1 MELNTTKIKLLL
13 AEQEM
18 NQVDLATKCGLA
30 RQQISDVLSRKTC
43 SLKTLGKIAKAIGV
57 TVAEIVKEEE

>member
-13 AEQEM
+13 AEREM
-18 NQVDLATKCGLA
+18 NQVDLATKCGLT
-30 RQQISDVLSRKTC
+30 RQQISEVLSRKTC
-43 SLKTLGKIAKAIGV
+43 SLKTLGKIAKAVGV